1 MSAPEVTDKLVA
13 AIGSGKFDLVVVNFA
28 NTDMVGHSGNI
39 KAAIKAVEAVDACLA
54 RLRDAVVAAG
64 GGLLDTGDPGNAELM
79 ADAASGAHHPLL
91 TPYRAGAEALRVRE
105 EGSSYGQYRWG
116 ADQ

>member
-64 GGLLDTGDPGNAELM
+64 GARLLTGDHGNAELKQ
-79 ADAASGAHHPLL
+79 DAAP
-91 TPYRAGAEALRVRE
+91 RAPHQYEKGRRWE
-105 EGSSYGQYRWG
+105 EVGHRGSTWG
-116 ADQ
+116 WP

>member
-64 GGLLDTGDPGNAELM
+64 GAMLITADHGNAEPM
-79 ADAASGAHHPLL
+79 QDAAPGEQHTAQPFH
-91 TPYRAGAEALRVRE
+91 RAPVEIGRAVCGGRVCQDE
-105 EGSSYGQYRWG
+105 
-116 ADQ
+116 